1 MTVEPHPK
9 PADRWKHR
17 RRMAYAALAGMI
29 AFPLLALVADGSALG
44 PLAWPLYLS
53 LGAIVAVYTG
63 ASTYDDIKIGVS
75 Q

>member
-9 PADRWKHR
+9 PADRWRHR
-17 RRMAYAALAGMI
+17 RRMAYAALAGML
-29 AFPLLALVADGSALG
+29 AFPLLALVSDGNAIG
-44 PLAWPLYLS
+44 ALAWPVYLS

-63 ASTYDDIKIGVS
+63 AATYDDVTIGIK

>member
-1 MTVEPHPK
+1 MTIEQHPK

-17 RRMAYAALAGMI
+17 RRMAYAALAGML
-29 AFPLLALVADGSALG
+29 AFPLLAFAADGSQLEA
-44 PLAWPLYLS
+44 LAWPVYLS

-63 ASTYDDIKIGVS
+63 AATYDDVTIGIK